1 MMLTLAAVVWG
12 VSTFFESW
20 HDWMLHK
27 TLYKH
32 DANWQ
37 DKDRVKSLD
46 AAEKFVFVLG
56 FATLWYQ
63 QTGDPLAACLFIL
76 WQAWARWI
84 GHEFWYAWFSGSQFG
99 SVGTSSQLDLAL
111 NYIGLGRWGNIAVML
126 APFVALTLAL
136 PRE

>member
-1 MMLTLAAVVWG
+1 MLTLAAIVWA

-32 DANWQ
+32 DADWQ
-37 DKDRVKSLD
+37 DKDRVKTLD
-46 AAEKFVFVLG
+46 AVEKFVFVLG

-63 QTGDPLAACLFIL
+63 QTGDPLTACLFIL
-76 WQAWARWI
+76 WQSWARWI
-84 GHEFWYAWFSGSQFG
+84 GHEFWYAWFSGSPFG
-99 SVGTSSQLDLAL
+99 SMGTSSRLDLAL

-126 APFVALTLAL
+126 FPFVTLTLILA
-136 PRE
+136 RE